1 MSYCCEGFKGYEP
14 MSQEQI
20 KKAHTRQLLKELRN
34 TYSWGRLHCWE
45 ESDWNQ
51 LRCYRQELKE
61 ELATREHIPSKQ
73 ESKRNRKERIKRG
86 V

>member
-1 MSYCCEGFKGYEP
+1 MNYCYEGFKDYGP

-34 TYSWGRLHCWE
+34 TYSWGRLHYWE

-61 ELATREHIPSKQ
+61 ELATREHIPSKK